1 MKRAVLFA
9 IALSLA
15 TSAFAPTSISTTNT
29 NNITASVA
37 PKCTIG
43 AFAIA
48 FGAYD
53 PFSATALDQTGTV
66 SINCTKGTSG
76 LITLNLGANATGLT
90 RRMQDFPATGN
101 YLTYEIYSDSTRTT
115 VWNTINTVTLG
126 PSASKNTAMTAT
138 AYGRVAAGQDVQAGA
153 AGVNYQDT
161 IVATVTF

>member
-1 MKRAVLFA
+1 MKRAALFA
-9 IALSLA
+9 ITLSLA
-15 TSAFAPTSISTTNT
+15 TSAFAASVSTSNT

-53 PFSATALDQTGTV
+53 PFSATPLDQTGTV

-76 LITLNLGANATGLT
+76 VISLNLGANASGST
-90 RRMQDFPATGN
+90 RRMQDTGATGN
-101 YLTYEIYSDSTRTT
+101 YLTYEIYNDATRTT
-115 VWNTINTVTLG
+115 VWNTTNTVTLG
-126 PSASKNTAMTAT
+126 PSASKNTALTAT
-138 AYGRVAAGQDVQAGA
+138 AYGRVTAGQDPQAGGG
-153 AGVNYQDT
+153 GVNYQDT

>member
-1 MKRAVLFA
+1 MKRAALFA
-9 IALSLA
+9 ITLSLA
-15 TSAFAPTSISTTNT
+15 TSAFAASVSTSNT

-53 PFSATALDQTGTV
+53 PFSATPLDQTGTV

-76 LITLNLGANATGLT
+76 VISLNLGANASGST
-90 RRMQDFPATGN
+90 RRMQDTGATGN
-101 YLTYEIYSDSTRTT
+101 YLTYEIYNNSTRTT
-115 VWNTINTVTLG
+115 VWNTTNTVTLG
-126 PSASKNTAMTAT
+126 PSASKDTALTAT
-138 AYGRVAAGQDVQAGA
+138 AYGRVTAGQDPQAGGG
-153 AGVNYQDT
+153 GVNYQDT

>member
-1 MKRAVLFA
+1 MKRAALFA
-9 IALSLA
+9 ITLSLA
-15 TSAFAPTSISTTNT
+15 TSAFAASVSTSNT

-53 PFSATALDQTGTV
+53 PFSATPLDQTGTV

-76 LITLNLGANATGLT
+76 VISLNLGANATGST
-90 RRMQDFPATGN
+90 RRMQDTGATGN
-101 YLTYEIYSDSTRTT
+101 YLTYEIYNDSTRTT
-115 VWNTINTVTLG
+115 VWNTTNTMTLG
-126 PSASKNTAMTAT
+126 PSASKNTALTAT
-138 AYGRVAAGQDVQAGA
+138 AYGRVTAGQDPQAGA
-153 AGVNYQDT
+153 GVTNYQDT

>member
-1 MKRAVLFA
+1 MKRAALFA
-9 IALSLA
+9 ITLSLA
-15 TSAFAPTSISTTNT
+15 TSAFAASVSTSNT

-53 PFSATALDQTGTV
+53 PFSATPLDQNGTV

-76 LITLNLGANATGLT
+76 VISLNLGANASGST
-90 RRMQDFPATGN
+90 RRMQDTGATGN
-101 YLTYEIYSDSTRTT
+101 YLTYEIYDNSTRTT
-115 VWNTINTVTLG
+115 VWNTTNTVTLG
-126 PSASKNTAMTAT
+126 PSASKDTALTAT
-138 AYGRVAAGQDVQAGA
+138 AYGRVTAGQDPQAGA
-153 AGVNYQDT
+153 GVTNYQDT